1 MIKTKELMLS
11 NWVLAGK
18 NAKFPMQVVSI
29 FEDEVYLD
37 FGGNEGDCFEE
48 KEEDM
53 FPMLLTGGILLK
65 NGFTKRK
72 MLGYTYHFCY
82 ECYTGDI
89 VIKITALYD
98 CDFSVLMFD
107 RAMNVKYVHELQN
120 LLTLAGVEMEFKI

>member
-1 MIKTKELMLS
+1 MLG

-18 NAKFPMQVVSI
+18 NAKFPMQVASI

-37 FGGNEGDCFEE
+37 FEGNEGDGFEE

-72 MLGYTYHFCY
+72 FLDYTYHFCY
-82 ECYTGDI
+82 EYYTGDI
-89 VIKITALYD
+89 MIKITARYD
-98 CDFSVLMFD
+98 CDFSVLMFE
-107 RAMNVKYVHELQN
+107 RAINVKYVHELQN